1 MLLHSK
7 FIITLFTIFIQLIS
21 GCVVLPNEEI
31 LVGGFDNAQK
41 SSAIYNL
48 LENKWYQ
55 VEDSMHNK
63 HYTGLVVLG
72 SRIFSTAGGLNDRML
87 VEEFDY
93 SSRTWKSV
101 ETPLL
106 QPRYLH
112 SVIPMP
118 AEVFAHLPGGCQGVA

>member
-1 MLLHSK
+1 M
-7 FIITLFTIFIQLIS
+7 
-21 GCVVLPNEEI
+21 VLPNEEI
-31 LVGGFDNAQK
+31 LVAGFFNAQN
-41 SSAIYNL
+41 SAAIYNL

-55 VEDSMHNK
+55 VEDSMYK
-63 HYTGLVVLG
+63 KFGTGLVVLG
-72 SRIFSTAGGLNDRML
+72 SRIFSTGGYNDIM

-101 ETPLL
+101 EMPLL
-106 QPRYLH
+106 QQRCYH

>member
-1 MLLHSK
+1 VHSK
-7 FIITLFTIFIQLIS
+7 FIITLFIIFIQLIS

-31 LVGGFDNAQK
+31 LVAGFHNARN
-41 SSAIYNL
+41 SAAIYNL

-55 VEDSMHNK
+55 VEDSMYNK
-63 HYTGLVVLG
+63 YGTGLVVLG
-72 SRIFSTAGGLNDRML
+72 SRIFSTGTGGYNDTM

-106 QPRYLH
+106 QPRRYH